1 MLLTEDLKF
10 LLKDC
15 NDKLKEKYENQ
26 SNLARKDLRR
36 LISKVAKFINLNRM
50 EKVEIDKLMQG
61 RPIIGVDG
69 SVNKQG
75 KVYPHYIELLQALA
89 KSTDRSQDGIV
100 KQRIFSP
107 LIEDDMDM
115 IKKKFSIA
123 NNQEDE
129 NDKIYPQEIAGK
141 IRSSLLACLEV
152 LVARDSILKYN
163 PSLIM
168 MDGSL
173 IRYKIQAEEEWEEL
187 VELALERDVL
197 IIGVIEEIGTRD
209 ISTLLGD
216 DLPNKMTEMYDREL
230 MFGLLGLGEMMLFG
244 DSKDQLKKAF
254 VRSSRDPGV
263 VGIDILKEQ
272 SGAITDV
279 ASLVYSLTP
288 EAGRGIPI
296 WLDIVDEEVRIS
308 NKMMEMVIDNY
319 LDPTLKQRLFHSK
332 RADRVY

>member
-26 SNLARKDLRR
+26 SNLSRKDLRR
-36 LISKVAKFINLNRM
+36 LIDKTGKFINLDRLENLQ
-50 EKVEIDKLMQG
+50 IDKLIKG
-61 RPIIGVDG
+61 RPIVGVDG

-89 KSTDRSQDGIV
+89 KSTDRSQSGIV
-100 KQRIFSP
+100 RHDIFSP
-107 LIEDDMDM
+107 MIEKDKQN
-115 IKKKFSIA
+115 ILKKVSIA
-123 NNQEDE
+123 NNKVDEDSKVYAQEV
-129 NDKIYPQEIAGK
+129 AGK
-141 IRSSLLACLEV
+141 IRSSLLASLEV
-152 LVARDSILKYN
+152 LVAYDSILKWN

-173 IRYKIQAEEEWEEL
+173 TRYKIQAEEKWEEL
-187 VELALERDVL
+187 MELALKREVV
-197 IIGVIEEIGTRD
+197 IVGVIEEIGTHD
-209 ISTLLGD
+209 LSLALGD
-216 DLPNKMTEMYDREL
+216 DLPTKMTDMYDREL
-230 MFGLLGLGEMMLFG
+230 MFGLLDLGEMVLFDG
-244 DSKDQLKKAF
+244 AKDGLKKSF

-263 VGIDILKEQ
+263 IGIDILKEQ
-272 SGAITDV
+272 SGAMKDV

-308 NKMMEMVIDNY
+308 NKMMEMIIDNY